1 MVTQRSRVPMSK
13 PVRDGTWYVTSR
25 IFYQRFYL
33 ILFACGLRYTDRE
46 GRQTRLIMQTQF
58 YYDTMGLHRWVLLC
72 VEGIENAGAH
82 TNTTPYADNHHTRHT
97 IRGYSATTTTTNLAG
112 PGSHMLEVPTC
123 QGSRDGLVEPSSGPG
138 EAQVSQQLEGLELDD
153 VASFLVPPM
162 NTDYWFGE

>member
-1 MVTQRSRVPMSK
+1 MNQIIPLVTQRSLVPMSK
-13 PVRDGTWYVTSR
+13 PVRDSTWYVTFHTST
-25 IFYQRFYL
+25 ISFISTFTL

-46 GRQTRLIMQTQF
+46 GRQIRLILQTQF

-72 VEGIENAGAH
+72 VEGMENAGAH

-97 IRGYSATTTTTNLAG
+97 VRGYNT
-112 PGSHMLEVPTC
+112 
-123 QGSRDGLVEPSSGPG
+123 RDDGLAEPCSGPG

-162 NTDYWFGE
+162 NTDYWFSE